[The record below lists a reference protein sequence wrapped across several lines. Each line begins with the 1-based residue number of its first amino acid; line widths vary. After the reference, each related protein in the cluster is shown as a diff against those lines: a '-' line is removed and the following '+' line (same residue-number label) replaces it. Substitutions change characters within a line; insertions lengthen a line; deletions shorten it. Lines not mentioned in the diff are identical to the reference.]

1 MADLRFVTEY
11 PALVRHREE
20 VRAAGRARRVRL
32 AVALPLLGLMILG
45 AFSLGVQF
53 GVFAGAVGA
62 GVLFF
67 LALPGGSS
75 VDAGALAGVEGE
87 VSVLDR
93 LKALPDDYRVFNRVK
108 LPDAQ
113 LPNRRRELDFIVA
126 GPTGLWIVEVKNTP
140 GHVYVQPDQRRWL
153 LARRGCCGSRPNWN
167 ALENPIPQARAQADS
182 LRRWLLQN
190 GVAAEPRPV
199 ICMAHPEVSLE
210 NRAASPIPVL
220 VRDELAGHIRDSS
233 PAAVAGGTLPALL
246 QLHPDRQSSRD
257 RAA

>member
-1 MADLRFVTEY
+1 MADLRSVTEY
-11 PALVRHREE
+11 PALARHRAEL
-20 VRAAGRARRVRL
+20 RAAGRARRIRL
-32 AVALPLLGLMILG
+32 AVALPLLGLTIFG

-75 VDAGALAGVEGE
+75 VDAGALAGIEGE

-93 LKALPDDYRVFNRVK
+93 LKALPDDYRIFNRVK
-108 LPDAQ
+108 VPDVQ
-113 LPNRRRELDFIVA
+113 LPNGWRELDFIVS

-140 GHVYVQPDQRRWL
+140 GHVYVQPDQRHWP

-182 LRRWLLQN
+182 LGRWLLRN
-190 GVAAEPRPV
+190 GVAVEPRSLV
-199 ICMAHPEVSLE
+199 CMAHPEVSLE
-210 NRAASPIPVL
+210 NRAASPMPIL
-220 VRDELAGHIRDSS
+220 VRDELVAHIRDASR
-233 PAAVAGGTLPALL
+233 AALPGGTLPALA
-246 QLHPDRQSSRD
+246 QLHPDRRSSRD